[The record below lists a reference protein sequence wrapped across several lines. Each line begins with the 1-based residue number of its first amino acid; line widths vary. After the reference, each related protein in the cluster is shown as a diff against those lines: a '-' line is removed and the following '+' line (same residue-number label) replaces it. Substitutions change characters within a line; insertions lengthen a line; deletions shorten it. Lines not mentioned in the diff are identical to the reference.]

1 MQEDGAPGVRAPAV
15 RQLRA
20 QARWAGPSVF
30 RFEGDPVKRTPQQ
43 RRLCVASIFRVK
55 YLPKKARGRE
65 PERRRGRRRGGALC
79 ALSHGAGLAEGA
91 PAGSRGPGM
100 ARLRGR
106 RPGRGAGACF
116 LPGLSCLPGFS
127 MLAPGWVFRPRSV
140 PVRPLLSVGA
150 PPPPPAASTGR
161 CSPLPARPSSLPL
174 SEVLPVG
181 GCAGVTGR
189 AVSRGTGS

>member
-1 MQEDGAPGVRAPAV
+1 MQEDGAPGVCAPAV

-30 RFEGDPVKRTPQQ
+30 RFEGDPVKRTLQQ

-127 MLAPGWVFRPRSV
+127 MLALGWVFRPRSV

-150 PPPPPAASTGR
+150 PPLPPLRAQGDAPLCRPVRLHFHFLR
-161 CSPLPARPSSLPL
+161 CFPSEGAQGSP
-174 SEVLPVG
+174 VVQ
-181 GCAGVTGR
+181 
-189 AVSRGTGS
+189 